1 MARVTMLM
9 DGGGSDYSLE
19 PVLAVSDVKPG
30 NVATYRA
37 AESNFSTPLGA
48 TVDEQSKAKAMEDAA
63 WVTNYRNGMK
73 ARVGTKL
80 AELYTKQN
88 AAAAEVANK
97 KETTEPKEPA
107 PAGYKYVWHVNAG
120 GGGEWRL
127 VKLTG
132 FGTDSNGNPI
142 VTPNPT
148 VVTDPNATTVP
159 GNSGSTV
166 TGGPQLAMNTFKNTL
181 ALFFG
186 QAEMNKPWVD
196 EIFKLVS
203 GYYKTG
209 STTDEALNLAVQDAR
224 NNPNLTEFTKRFK
237 GIYALTDA
245 RAAGKPVTVPTVA
258 EYFQAQSSMADILKQ
273 SNLSSLATEDYLG
286 DLIGKGISV
295 STLSE
300 RVVKVFDRIDN
311 APKQIKD
318 TFSRFFPTVDR
329 TQLATAILGGEK
341 SAKQL
346 EADLAGYE
354 VLAAA
359 ESQGLGATQVRG
371 GLTTER
377 AMDYARQ
384 GVDFVTG
391 RQQFGRIA
399 QALPTEQKLA
409 EITGVQSAGQLGL
422 EKAVIEQNVQAQ
434 EDLRRLTERE
444 EARFSAKPG
453 TTQYS
458 LASQR
463 RALGLI

>member
-1 MARVTMLM
+1 MARTTMLI

-19 PVLAVSDVKPG
+19 PVLTTDPIKPAT
-30 NVATYRA
+30 VETYRA
-37 AESNFSTPLGA
+37 QETNFSTPVGA
-48 TVDEQSKAKAMEDAA
+48 VVDEQSKAKAMEDAA
-63 WVTNYRNGMK
+63 WVTNYRTGMK

-80 AELYTKQN
+80 ADLYTKQN
-88 AAAAEVANK
+88 AAAAETANK

-107 PAGYKYVWHVNAG
+107 PAGYKYVWHPFAG

-132 FGTDSNGNPI
+132 FGIDSKGDPI
-142 VTPNPT
+142 VTPDPA
-148 VVTDPNATTVP
+148 VVTDPNSSVVP
-159 GNSGSTV
+159 GNSGTTT

-196 EIFKLVS
+196 EVFKLVS

-258 EYFQAQSSMADILKQ
+258 EYFQAQSAMGEVLRQ
-273 SNLSSLATEDYLG
+273 TNLGSLATEDYLG

-295 STLSE
+295 STLGE
-300 RVVKVFDRIDN
+300 RITKVFDRIDT
-311 APKQIKD
+311 APKAIKD

-329 TQLATAILGGEK
+329 TQLAKAILGGEK
-341 SAKQL
+341 SAKELQ
-346 EADLAGYE
+346 DQLAGYE
-354 VLAAA
+354 VLAGA
-359 ESQGLGATQVRG
+359 EQQGLGATQVRG
-371 GLTTER
+371 GLTVER
-377 AMDYARQ
+377 AQEYARQ
-384 GVDFVTG
+384 GLDFTTS

-399 QALPTEQKLA
+399 TALPTEQKLA
-409 EITGVQSAGQLGL
+409 EITGVKSVGQLGL
-422 EKAVIEQNVQAQ
+422 EKATIEGNAQAQ

-463 RALGLI
+463 RALGII